1 MNHQTSGQDRMIDDE
16 IEIVNLFNRT
26 LVNIRKRLGIFT
38 EKTRRCFEQIKPSP
52 NKYFAYLSKI
62 YERVMHNQNHFPTQ

>member
-16 IEIVNLFNRT
+16 IEIVKLFNRT

-38 EKTRRCFEQIKPSP
+38 EKTRRSFEQIKLSQMCQ
-52 NKYFAYLSKI
+52 YFTYLSKI
-62 YERVMHNQNHFPTQ
+62 MRE

>member
-26 LVNIRKRLGIFT
+26 LVNIRKRLGLFT
-38 EKTRRCFEQIKPSP
+38 E
-52 NKYFAYLSKI
+52 
-62 YERVMHNQNHFPTQ
+62 